1 MAEYGYSMN
10 ITEKSDVYSYGVVL
24 LEILSGRSAVESHV
38 GDGQHI
44 VEWVKRK
51 MGSFEPA
58 VSILDTKL
66 QGLPDQMV
74 QEMLQ
79 TLGIAMFCVNS
90 SPSERPT
97 MKEVVALLMEVK
109 SQPEEMG
116 KTSQPLIKHPSN
128 QS

>member
-1 MAEYGYSMN
+1 MN

-24 LEILSGRSAVESHV
+24 LEILSGRSAVEDGQHV

-44 VEWVKRK
+44 VEWVKKK
-51 MGSFEPA
+51 MASFEPA

-66 QGLPDQMV
+66 QSLPDQMV

-90 SPSERPT
+90 SPVERPT

-109 SQPEEMG
+109 SQPHEEMG
-116 KTSQPLIKHPSN
+116 KTSQPLIK
-128 QS
+128 QSSTQC